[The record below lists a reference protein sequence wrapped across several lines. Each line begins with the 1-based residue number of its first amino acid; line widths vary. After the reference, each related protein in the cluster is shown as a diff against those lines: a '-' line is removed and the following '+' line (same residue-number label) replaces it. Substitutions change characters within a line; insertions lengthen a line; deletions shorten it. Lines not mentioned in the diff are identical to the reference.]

1 MAEPTTVD
9 VGSTEEMHLSLA
21 EMSTMHPEL
30 RKTGDCAQADHVQ
43 QGPKLC
49 PMSAKQEEHEILHD
63 LPRETSLEIHVNNTS
78 GCQPLEC

>member
-1 MAEPTTVD
+1 MAETTTVD

-43 QGPKLC
+43 Q
-49 PMSAKQEEHEILHD
+49 
-63 LPRETSLEIHVNNTS
+63 
-78 GCQPLEC
+78 